1 MIPSLKKDMDSVIKI
16 RESKDINDF
25 YGINECWNE
34 IIELLSDNINETIA
48 YLNNCSEKEVYYI
61 SEVFEDIAE
70 RTNSKEYIKCL
81 RAIDSKYPRLNLKQ
95 DIDVA
100 EEYIID

>member
-1 MIPSLKKDMDSVIKI
+1 MISSLKKDMDSVIKI

-48 YLNNCSEKEVYYI
+48 YLNKWYEKEVYYI

-100 EEYIID
+100 

>member
-1 MIPSLKKDMDSVIKI
+1 MISSLIKDMDSVIKI

-34 IIELLSDNINETIA
+34 IIELLS
-48 YLNNCSEKEVYYI
+48 LNNCSEKEVYYI

-70 RTNSKEYIKCL
+70 RTKRKEFIECL
-81 RAIDSKYPRLNLKQ
+81 RLLDKKYPELKLKQ
-95 DIDVA
+95 DIDIA
-100 EEYIID
+100 EDYVM

>member
-70 RTNSKEYIKCL
+70 RTKRKEFIECL
-81 RAIDSKYPRLNLKQ
+81 RLLDKKYPELKLKQ
-95 DIDVA
+95 DIDIA
-100 EEYIID
+100 EDYVM

>member
-1 MIPSLKKDMDSVIKI
+1 MISSLIKDMDSVIKI